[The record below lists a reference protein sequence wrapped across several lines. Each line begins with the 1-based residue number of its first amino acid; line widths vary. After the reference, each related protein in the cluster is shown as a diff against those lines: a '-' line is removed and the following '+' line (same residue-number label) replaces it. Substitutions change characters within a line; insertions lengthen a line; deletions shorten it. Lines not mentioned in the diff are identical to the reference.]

1 MTWSG
6 AQCFFLWTNNR
17 RTVLPTSGL
26 TIVTVNTSCQRQ
38 VLHPQAKLG
47 LILKSGAHVLDKFTL
62 LLFTASVERLLSN
75 GQMLSIIT
83 GLQWH

>member
-6 AQCFFLWTNNR
+6 AQCFFLWTNNC

-26 TIVTVNTSCQRQ
+26 TIIMVNTSCQRQ

-47 LILKSGAHVLDKFTL
+47 LIPKSGASVLDHFIL
-62 LLFTASVERLLSN
+62 LLFTALVERLLSN

-83 GLQWH
+83 GLRWH